1 MQALF
6 YWNGCEYVE
15 NKQNFDQIY
24 KVDKTFTQF
33 VDNSFNKYN
42 GITEETGQKILNALE
57 EIIRLLQMMN
67 F

>member
-33 VDNSFNKYN
+33 VDSSFNKYN

>member
-15 NKQNFDQIY
+15 NKQNFEQIY

>member
-57 EIIRLLQMMN
+57 EITRLLQMMN